1 MAAFIKILLVYTNVV
16 LRLDLTT
23 SEEQNLSES
32 HKFNSFKCMQF
43 SIVILRSSQF
53 LQINISTSPA
63 QRYVYLCSWINLSS
77 VGFYFFCV
85 KGNKIVIGVQHIIYR
100 VFFWPIL
107 VTNPCLPSVSVIL
120 KFGKNPADRYGLLQR
135 AFHGEGSVASAESVN
150 CRHSLLFVNE

>member
-1 MAAFIKILLVYTNVV
+1 VIKELRSLLSIRKMAAFIKILLVYTNVV
-16 LRLDLTT
+16 LRLDLAT

-63 QRYVYLCSWINLSS
+63 QRYVYLCSWMNLSS

-100 VFFWPIL
+100 VFFL
-107 VTNPCLPSVSVIL
+107 TNPRDEALPSFRFSHTQIWQKSCWQIWPATAGVSW
-120 KFGKNPADRYGLLQR
+120 RR
-135 AFHGEGSVASAESVN
+135 
-150 CRHSLLFVNE
+150 